1 MRDFDTAL
9 PIDETL
15 GRLTAHLRERT
26 AAVLVAPPGAGKTT
40 RVPLVLIDEPWAA
53 AGKILVL
60 EPRRLAARA
69 AAARMAATLGERVG
83 ETVGLRVRFG
93 SKVSRKTRV
102 EVVTEGIFTRLILD
116 DPELDGVAAVLFDE
130 FHERSLDAD
139 LGLALARDAQQG
151 LREDLRLLVMSATL
165 DGARVGKLL
174 GDAPLIESEGRS
186 FPVETRYAG
195 RDPREPIERQV
206 ADAAVRAL
214 RAEAGSILA
223 FLPGAGEIRRAE
235 RLLRERVDDPAV
247 DIVPLYGALDRD
259 VQDRAIAPSRGG
271 TRKIVL
277 ATSIAETSITIE
289 GVRIVIDSGLARVPR
304 YEPDLGF
311 TALETVRV
319 SRAAADQRRGRAGR
333 TEPGICIRLWDEAQT
348 ASLPAFAAPEILS
361 ADLSSFVL
369 DLAQW
374 GVTEPGALAFLDP
387 PPKPA
392 LTEAR
397 ALLRELGGLDA
408 DGRITPEGRALRD
421 LPLPPRLAR
430 MVITAA
436 ARDEG
441 ERAGLLAA
449 LLSERGLGGDDID
462 LEHRLDGLRR
472 DRSPRGQE
480 ARRMARG
487 WVERVRHSAAT
498 KNIGAVAGDG
508 DERADTAQSARS
520 DVSVSGA
527 SARRAGDQSLGALL
541 ALAYPDR
548 VARNRGGEGGSFLLA
563 NGRGAQLDLASPL
576 AREPFLAVAELAGS
590 AGRSRIVS
598 AARITLAEIEEQF
611 ADAIKSSDTVVF
623 DPASGNLRGRR
634 RRLLGSL
641 TLSEGPFAVAPGEE
655 ATRALVAGV
664 VQSGIGKLP
673 WTPAIRQWRDRVTF
687 LRKAGG
693 APWPDLSDAA
703 LAETAEAWLA
713 PMLSGKTA
721 LSQLS
726 AGEFASGLET
736 LVDWSLRRRVDAEAP
751 THFEAPTGSR
761 IAIDYDH
768 PEGPKIAVRVQE
780 LFGLARHPSIAGG
793 RVPLVVELLSPAHR
807 LVQVTR
813 DLPGFW
819 RGSYAAV
826 RTEMRGRYP
835 RHPWPDDPLE
845 APPTRRAKPRGT

>member
-1 MRDFDTAL
+1 
-9 PIDETL
+9 
-15 GRLTAHLRERT
+15 
-26 AAVLVAPPGAGKTT
+26 
-40 RVPLVLIDEPWAA
+40 
-53 AGKILVL
+53 
-60 EPRRLAARA
+60 
-69 AAARMAATLGERVG
+69 
-83 ETVGLRVRFG
+83 
-93 SKVSRKTRV
+93 
-102 EVVTEGIFTRLILD
+102 
-116 DPELDGVAAVLFDE
+116 
-130 FHERSLDAD
+130 
-139 LGLALARDAQQG
+139 
-151 LREDLRLLVMSATL
+151 
-165 DGARVGKLL
+165 
-174 GDAPLIESEGRS
+174 
-186 FPVETRYAG
+186 
-195 RDPREPIERQV
+195 
-206 ADAAVRAL
+206 
-214 RAEAGSILA
+214 
-223 FLPGAGEIRRAE
+223 
-235 RLLRERVDDPAV
+235 
-247 DIVPLYGALDRD
+247 
-259 VQDRAIAPSRGG
+259 
-271 TRKIVL
+271 
-277 ATSIAETSITIE
+277 
-289 GVRIVIDSGLARVPR
+289 VPR

-348 ASLPAFAAPEILS
+348 ASLPAFATPEIRS

-374 GVTEPGALAFLDP
+374 GVTDPSTLAFLDP

-430 MVITAA
+430 MVIAA
-436 ARDEG
+436 AAQGEG
-441 ERAGLLAA
+441 ERAALLAA
-449 LLSERGLGGDDID
+449 LLSERGLGGNDID

-472 DRSPRGQE
+472 DRSQRGQA
-480 ARRMARG
+480 ARQMAKG
-487 WVERVRHSAAT
+487 WAE
-498 KNIGAVAGDG
+498 K
-508 DERADTAQSARS
+508 ARS
-520 DVSVSGA
+520 ATAAEPGSD
-527 SARRAGDQSLGALL
+527 RSLGALL

-548 VARNRGGEGGSFLLA
+548 VAKNRGGEGGAFLLA
-563 NGRGAQLDLASPL
+563 NGRGAQIDLASPL

-598 AARITLAEIEEQF
+598 AARITLADIEEQF
-611 ADAIKSSDTVVF
+611 ADTIQASDTVVF
-623 DPASGNLRGRR
+623 DAASGNLRGRR

-641 TLSEGPFAVAPGEE
+641 TLSEGPFAVAPGEQ
-655 ATRALVAGV
+655 ATHALVAGV

-673 WTPAIRQWRDRVTF
+673 WTPSIRQWRERAMF
-687 LRKAGG
+687 LRKAEG

-703 LAETAEAWLA
+703 LAETAETWLA
-713 PMLSGKTA
+713 PMLADKTA

-726 AGEFASGLET
+726 GGEFASGLES
-736 LVDWSLRRRVDAEAP
+736 LLDWSLRRRVDAEAP

-768 PEGPKIAVRVQE
+768 AEGPKIAVRVQE
-780 LFGLARHPSIAGG
+780 LFGLARHPVIAGG

-807 LVQVTR
+807 PVQVTR

-835 RHPWPDDPLE
+835 RHPWPDNPLE